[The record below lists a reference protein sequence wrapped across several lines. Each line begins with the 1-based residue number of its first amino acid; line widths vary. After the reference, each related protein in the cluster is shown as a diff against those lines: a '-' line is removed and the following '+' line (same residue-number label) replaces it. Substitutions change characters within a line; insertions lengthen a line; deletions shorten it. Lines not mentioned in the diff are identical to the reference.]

1 MSDALAARPVLSAR
15 DVRVVVDNRVLL
27 DRVDADIRGGEMI
40 GLIGPNGAGKTTL
53 LRVIAKLSE
62 PHSGCV
68 TLDDIPLSRISPAI
82 LARRCAYLAQG
93 AQAHWP
99 LSVERVVALGRL
111 PHLDW
116 RQPLRAED
124 QQAIELALAAAEV
137 THLRERTVTTLSGG
151 ERMRV
156 LLARIF
162 ASQPQIIL
170 ADEPIAAL
178 DPYHQLHV
186 MELLRDHAH
195 AASPAAQSPQA
206 VLAVLHDLNLAARFC
221 DRLLLMA
228 NGRIVASG
236 APREVLTPEN
246 LRDVY
251 GVNAVIGERDGEFSV
266 TLTCRRTR

>member
-1 MSDALAARPVLSAR
+1 MMNVLSAR
-15 DVRVVVDNRVLL
+15 DISVAIDSHALV
-27 DRVDADIRGGEMI
+27 DRVSAELHGGEVV

-53 LRVIAKLSE
+53 LRVLAKLLE
-62 PHSGCV
+62 PDSGEAM
-68 TLDDIPLSRISPAI
+68 LEQISLMQITPA
-82 LARRCAYLAQG
+82 AFAKRCAYLAQG
-93 AQAHWP
+93 AHTHWP

-116 RQPLRAED
+116 RQKLGTHDRA
-124 QQAIELALAAAEV
+124 AIENAMTAAEV
-137 THLRERTVTTLSGG
+137 SHLRERAVTTLSGG

-186 MELLRDHAH
+186 MELLREHAH
-195 AASPAAQSPQA
+195 SDDPSRA
-206 VLAVLHDLNLAARFC
+206 VLTVLHDLNLAARFC
-221 DRLLLMA
+221 DRLWLMA

-236 APREVLTPEN
+236 TPRAVLTVEN

-251 GVNAVIGERDGEFSV
+251 GVNAVINDNGDDFSV
-266 TLTCRRTR
+266 TLTCRRA